1 MPEGTEKD
9 LSIDDEQG
17 EEVAGGVS
25 VNQATLKDAK
35 EPVVK
40 VDESLDI

>member
-25 VNQATLKDAK
+25 VDQAALKDAK
-35 EPVVK
+35 QRVVE

>member
-1 MPEGTEKD
+1 MAEDNQKD

-25 VNQATLKDAK
+25 VNQAALKDAK
-35 EPVVK
+35 QRVVE
-40 VDESLDI
+40 VDESLNI